1 MSSNSANIAAVAQAM
16 KEAAEARLSPGTVP
30 VPAPTAVVVPPPGI
44 SGLGKL
50 QAGTGDGVG
59 PGGYPSPPSSLPNP
73 GPLSNATIATHDHGI
88 HQLVKA
94 GGTTLLSGSAIAEG
108 HAPEVNRGSRNRR
121 ASDGAGALGGVG
133 KIGRM
138 RSGSELKCEK
148 CGKGY
153 KHSSCLTK
161 HLWEHTPEWS
171 YTSKLLISKHQQ
183 VQLLEAASILV
194 SMNPTPPDSS
204 SGASNNEGNSDSSSS
219 DETTPPPSGMSLSSP
234 VPTPRGIRNGSGKPG
249 KRYSSGS
256 YSRSYNGSSGFLAGS
271 APSTGLSF
279 PNHLPQRPLP
289 RPRAGSSVSGVRG
302 SVAPSPSLRPSMSED
317 DALAAAVELLSCSFN
332 TPIMSPSMP
341 VGSVPRGFG
350 LGLSDIGSPP
360 AGGRAYMGP
369 LNDVVEMKKE
379 EDEDE
384 EDRDEEDE
392 DEGRSEEEDD
402 GVFGRMEE

>member
-161 HLWEHTPEWS
+161 HLFVFPLPPLPCFSRLGFVRIRT
-171 YTSKLLISKHQQ
+171 TSQSLP
-183 VQLLEAASILV
+183 
-194 SMNPTPPDSS
+194 PTP
-204 SGASNNEGNSDSSSS
+204 
-219 DETTPPPSGMSLSSP
+219 
-234 VPTPRGIRNGSGKPG
+234 GI
-249 KRYSSGS
+249 
-256 YSRSYNGSSGFLAGS
+256 
-271 APSTGLSF
+271 
-279 PNHLPQRPLP
+279 HCV
-289 RPRAGSSVSGVRG
+289 RA
-302 SVAPSPSLRPSMSED
+302 
-317 DALAAAVELLSCSFN
+317 
-332 TPIMSPSMP
+332 
-341 VGSVPRGFG
+341 
-350 LGLSDIGSPP
+350 
-360 AGGRAYMGP
+360 
-369 LNDVVEMKKE
+369 
-379 EDEDE
+379 
-384 EDRDEEDE
+384 
-392 DEGRSEEEDD
+392 
-402 GVFGRMEE
+402 MEPHRIA